1 LIFKLLISFVSKSP
15 NNGVIFLTN
24 MKKLW
29 DKKGGAQTNQV
40 VENYTVGVDYLL
52 DLELLPYDIK
62 GTMAH
67 AKMLHKIKILNK
79 KELDTLIEGLNKILS
94 LSKAGKFTIDKSQ
107 EDGHTAIEAYLTE
120 NYGDVGKK
128 VHTGRS
134 RNDQSLT
141 MTRLFSKEKVSG
153 IKKMVEILI
162 FELEKQIKKCGKIK
176 MPGYTHMQRA
186 MPSSVAMWL
195 GSFCDSL
202 KDDLILINGI
212 MQVIDQ
218 NPLGSAAGYGE
229 SILGLDR
236 KFTTKELGFK
246 KVQENSMYC
255 AMSRGKFENIILQAI
270 SSVMFDIG
278 KIASDLLLFTT
289 KEFNFFTLSDSF
301 KTGSSIM
308 PQKKNYDVLEL
319 VRGNVGIF
327 NGYQHQIEN
336 VIKNLPS
343 GYNRDFQLTKEPYLK
358 GMKLAQDTIEV
369 MTLVIKDLEAKKENL
384 ENACSAELYATD
396 EALKLVKAGK
406 SFREAYQEVKE
417 KYQ

>member
-1 LIFKLLISFVSKSP
+1 
-15 NNGVIFLTN
+15 

-29 DKKGGAQTNQV
+29 DKKGAKKTNSKINQT
-40 VENYTVGVDYLL
+40 VEDYTVGVDYLL

-67 AKMLHKIKILNK
+67 AKMLHKIKILTA
-79 KELDTLIEGLNKILS
+79 KELGSLLTGLDKILS
-94 LSKAGKFTIDKSQ
+94 LWKIGKFKIDKSQ

-141 MTRLFSKEKVSG
+141 MTRLFSKEKLLE
-153 IKKMVEILI
+153 IKKQVLSLI
-162 FELEKQIKKCGKIK
+162 KALDGQIKKNGSIK

-186 MPSSVAMWL
+186 MPSSVGMWL
-195 GSFCDSL
+195 RSYHDSL
-202 KDDLILINGI
+202 KDDLILIEA
-212 MQVIDQ
+212 VIKVINQ

-229 SILGLDR
+229 NILGLDR

-246 KVQENSMYC
+246 KVQTNPMYC
-255 AMSRGKFENIILQAI
+255 AMSRGKFENIVLQAI
-270 SSVMFDIG
+270 SSVMFDLG
-278 KIASDLLLFTT
+278 KVASDLLLFTT
-289 KEFNFFTLSDSF
+289 KEFNFFTLPDSF

-336 VIKNLPS
+336 VVRNLS
-343 GYNRDFQLTKEPYLK
+343 AGYNRDFQLTKEPYMK
-358 GMKLAQDTIEV
+358 GIKLAFDTINV
-369 MTLVIKDLEAKKENL
+369 MNLVLKSLEIKKENL
-384 ENACSAELYATD
+384 ENACSPELYATD
-396 EALKLVKAGK
+396 EALKLVKQGK

-417 KYQ
+417 KYY